1 VDQPKYQAFLSYSH
15 RDASW
20 ADWLHKGIESYRP
33 PKQLIGTTT
42 VRGRVAKRLTP
53 IFRDREELASATDL
67 STAIN
72 AALRR
77 SASQIVVCSPQAAKS
92 RWVNEEIL
100 AFKRL
105 GREDQ
110 IFCLIIDGEPNAS
123 DRPAEA
129 DRECFPPALRFK
141 LAPDGTLS
149 DTRTEPIAADA
160 RPGKD
165 GRNNAKL
172 KLIAGILG
180 VGFDVLRRRD
190 QQRRNRRLFVVACAA
205 TCGMV
210 LASGLAAYALIQRAS
225 AQKQTARAEV
235 EAESA
240 RQTTNF
246 LIGLFRILDPSE
258 ARGNNVTAREMLDKG
273 AARIDTELSKQPAIQ
288 ATVMDSVGT
297 VYTGLGLY
305 AKARPLLERAVST
318 RQRLTD
324 TEPQELSESLD
335 HLADVQTAQADYA
348 SAERAYREAAH
359 LQAAHGHSRRSQIVL
374 ANSLYGLGVVQDRQ
388 GRYKDAER
396 SYRDALA
403 LQRQIYGQTHGD
415 IARTLKDLAQTIN
428 GEGDLKSA
436 ITLMREAVTMQRA
449 LRAGAPHPDLA
460 DAISGLGT
468 LLDYNGDYD
477 QAENMYRE
485 SIAMYRRLFGDKHDK
500 VADGLSNLAGVMQDK
515 GDLADSEL
523 TYRQALTMERDL
535 LGEFHPDVGNTL
547 NNLAFVQYDRGDT
560 RGALITMRE
569 ALDVYRKLFPKD
581 HPDVAAVMNRLG
593 FWLTLAGEY
602 AEAERHIQ
610 EGLAM
615 RRRLFGDHNPNVASS
630 LENLAILQVATR
642 QYDDALMSARSAAD
656 IYTSA
661 LSASHWKTA
670 IAESAEGAALTGLGD
685 YPAAEKLL
693 AHSYAI
699 LNKDVFAPAAFRS
712 LTRGYL
718 DTLHQLQR
726 RGHDRRHSAPR
737 EPRPAAVQ
745 TIAAA
750 PRN

>member
-1 VDQPKYQAFLSYSH
+1 
-15 RDASW
+15 
-20 ADWLHKGIESYRP
+20 
-33 PKQLIGTTT
+33 
-42 VRGRVAKRLTP
+42 
-53 IFRDREELASATDL
+53 
-67 STAIN
+67 
-72 AALRR
+72 
-77 SASQIVVCSPQAAKS
+77 
-92 RWVNEEIL
+92 
-100 AFKRL
+100 
-105 GREDQ
+105 
-110 IFCLIIDGEPNAS
+110 
-123 DRPAEA
+123 
-129 DRECFPPALRFK
+129 
-141 LAPDGTLS
+141 
-149 DTRTEPIAADA
+149 
-160 RPGKD
+160 
-165 GRNNAKL
+165 
-172 KLIAGILG
+172 
-180 VGFDVLRRRD
+180 
-190 QQRRNRRLFVVACAA
+190 
-205 TCGMV
+205 
-210 LASGLAAYALIQRAS
+210 
-225 AQKQTARAEV
+225 
-235 EAESA
+235 
-240 RQTTNF
+240 
-246 LIGLFRILDPSE
+246 
-258 ARGNNVTAREMLDKG
+258 
-273 AARIDTELSKQPAIQ
+273 
-288 ATVMDSVGT
+288 
-297 VYTGLGLY
+297 
-305 AKARPLLERAVST
+305 
-318 RQRLTD
+318 
-324 TEPQELSESLD
+324 
-335 HLADVQTAQADYA
+335 
-348 SAERAYREAAH
+348 
-359 LQAAHGHSRRSQIVL
+359 
-374 ANSLYGLGVVQDRQ
+374 
-388 GRYKDAER
+388 
-396 SYRDALA
+396 
-403 LQRQIYGQTHGD
+403 
-415 IARTLKDLAQTIN
+415 
-428 GEGDLKSA
+428 
-436 ITLMREAVTMQRA
+436 
-449 LRAGAPHPDLA
+449 
-460 DAISGLGT
+460 

-523 TYRQALTMERDL
+523 TYRQALAMERDL

-602 AEAERHIQ
+602 AEADRHIQ

-642 QYDDALMSARSAAD
+642 QYADALMSARSAAG

-661 LSASHWKTA
+661 LSAAHWKTA

-685 YPAAEKLL
+685 YAAAEKLL

-737 EPRPAAVQ
+737 EPRPAAEQ